1 MGDITYLEI
10 RNDKKEILDYK
21 YLGIIKYTN
30 KYSLEVYKYVNII
43 TKLYAKENISHAKS
57 MTYCVWNET
66 IINNIKK
73 LINDSPSDKSD
84 DYEIETEL
92 YNLVLNIINWID
104 SKLEFYSKQ
113 SIPVHILCLTIHNK

>member
-21 YLGIIKYTN
+21 YLGIIKYTD
-30 KYSLEVYKYVNII
+30 KYSLEIYKYVNCM
-43 TKLYAKENISHAKS
+43 TKLYEKENILHSKLI
-57 MTYCVWNET
+57 TYCIWTDT

-73 LINDSPSDKSD
+73 LINDSPLDKSD
-84 DYEIETEL
+84 DYEIEMEL

>member
-1 MGDITYLEI
+1 MTDITYLEI

-30 KYSLEVYKYVNII
+30 KYSLENYKYVNCM
-43 TKLYAKENISHAKS
+43 TNLYAKENISHANLI
-57 MTYCVWNET
+57 TYSIWDET

-73 LINDSPSDKSD
+73 LPNNIP
-84 DYEIETEL
+84 DYESDIETDS

-104 SKLEFYSKQ
+104 SKQEFYSKQ
-113 SIPVHILCLTIHNK
+113 SMHVHILCLTIHNK

>member
-43 TKLYAKENISHAKS
+43 TKLYAKENISHGNS
-57 MTYCVWNET
+57 ITYCVWNET